1 MPTTRQPVKYR
12 SLLALLDTLA
22 ELIDDG
28 RLAVSDGWHDNE
40 QALRFHQ
47 PGEPKLG
54 AYVFIYGQAQGH
66 YGVEL
71 DFPEIADIATANVP
85 LYREDL
91 SLDQLLT
98 VIRTHFNLPGY
109 A

>member
-1 MPTTRQPVKYR
+1 MVTQQPPKYR
-12 SLLALLDTLA
+12 SLLAVLDALA

-28 RLAVSDGWHDNE
+28 RLAVSTGWEDNE
-40 QALRFHQ
+40 QAVRLHQ

-54 AYVFIYGQAQGH
+54 AYIFIYGQPPGR

-71 DFPEIADIATANVP
+71 DFPEIADVATANVP
-85 LYREDL
+85 LYQEDL
-91 SLDQLLT
+91 SLDQLLR
-98 VIRTHFNLPGY
+98 VLRTHFNLPGY

>member
-1 MPTTRQPVKYR
+1 MLTRPVVKYR
-12 SLLALLDTLA
+12 SLLALIDALA
-22 ELIDDG
+22 ELIETR
-28 RLAVSDGWHDNE
+28 RLAVSEGWEDNE
-40 QALRFHQ
+40 QAVRFHQ
-47 PGEPKLG
+47 PGEPGLG
-54 AYVFIYGQAQGH
+54 AYVFIYGQSQGR

-85 LYREDL
+85 LYQEEL
-91 SLDQLLT
+91 SLDQLLA